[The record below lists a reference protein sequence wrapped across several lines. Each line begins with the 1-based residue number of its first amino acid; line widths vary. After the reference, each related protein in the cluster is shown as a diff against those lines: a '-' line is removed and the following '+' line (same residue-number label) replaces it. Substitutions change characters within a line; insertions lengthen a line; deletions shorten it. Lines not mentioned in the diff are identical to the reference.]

1 MVETPT
7 RSRVEGWSSGH
18 LRQAAM
24 GWQRQADLTEQ
35 LYGQAQHAVDSAPW
49 KGAAADRASAKLF
62 ENLVK
67 IRGALDL
74 LANAGKIATAGA
86 ESIDA
91 AKRAAVDAIQEAVRQ
106 YFSVGE
112 DLSVTD
118 RMPWY
123 FSAALALV
131 RKIAAMHFQADIRGK
146 AMVLALTDE
155 NVAGQ
160 LDAVAADMQ
169 GFDLE
174 GGKGGVPKPGDPQ
187 IVGGPGP
194 LTRDGTQGDLNAT
207 IPGTGIEI
215 SGDGRTGYPT
225 LNGERNPL
233 EVPGGRP
240 LPTGTIVGP
249 DGKQYALYSE
259 VPYDNPDPDAPP
271 SYASPDTT
279 VVDLSN
285 PSERI
290 GMLPGISQASGAYDP
305 ATNRMVIVGNTGSNA
320 GDRTRMLYMSDP
332 IDPKNPNG
340 WMQTLKPQG
349 VIQGLPG
356 DRENQLV
363 ALKGGGFMLVGSD
376 NFNQNVPGDQPI
388 SAVTAATPEGLLT
401 AQATPLFPPGSGW
414 PGEAAPYGPT
424 VVDTVYDPVTGRE
437 TVQLRVS
444 TWEDPPGWN
453 GPRRQA
459 LQPADLQHSDRR
471 AALSERITRIAWP
484 TAQID
489 RGTRVGRGPVRGSR
503 PARRC
508 GRARRLPR
516 SRRVHRS
523 AVGSAVLARGQVGQR
538 VRLLPNPGRTQLHGR
553 QPRQM
558 QRRAPRA
565 TGRRLRRLRGGRP
578 DPRCG
583 RRG

>member
-1 MVETPT
+1 MVATPT
-7 RSRVEGWSSGH
+7 RSRIEGWTSGH
-18 LRQAAM
+18 LRQAAL

-49 KGAAADRASAKLF
+49 NGAAADRASAKLF

-74 LANAGKIATAGA
+74 LSKAEQIATAGA
-86 ESIDA
+86 EAIDA
-91 AKRAAVDAIQEAVRQ
+91 AKRAAVAAIRNAVSQ
-106 YFSVGE
+106 FFAISE

-123 FSAALALV
+123 FSAPLAVV
-131 RKIAAMHFQADIRGK
+131 RKIAAAHLQSDIRAK

-160 LDAVAADMQ
+160 LDAVAAGMQ

-174 GGKGGVPKPGDPQ
+174 GGRGGVPKPGDPQ

-194 LTRDGTQGDLNAT
+194 LTRDGSQGDLNVT

-259 VPYDNPDPDAPP
+259 VPYDNPDPDAAP
-271 SYASPDTT
+271 SYASADTT
-279 VVDLSN
+279 VVDLNN

-305 ATNRMVIVGNTGSNA
+305 TTNRMVIVGNTGPNA

-332 IDPKNPNG
+332 IDPKNLNG

-349 VIQGLPG
+349 IIQGLPG

-376 NFNQNVPGDQPI
+376 NFNPNVPGDQPI
-388 SAVTAATPEGLLT
+388 SAVTASTPGGLLT
-401 AQATPLFPPGSGW
+401 AQATSLFPPGPGAW
-414 PGEAAPYGPT
+414 PGGAAPYGPT

-437 TVQLRVS
+437 TVQLRIS
-444 TWEDPPGWN
+444 TWENPPGWN
-453 GPRRQA
+453 GQGDRPYNPNTYETQISV
-459 LQPADLQHSDRR
+459 QH
-471 AALSERITRIAWP
+471 
-484 TAQID
+484 
-489 RGTRVGRGPVRGSR
+489 
-503 PARRC
+503 
-508 GRARRLPR
+508 
-516 SRRVHRS
+516 
-523 AVGSAVLARGQVGQR
+523 
-538 VRLLPNPGRTQLHGR
+538 
-553 QPRQM
+553 
-558 QRRAPRA
+558 
-565 TGRRLRRLRGGRP
+565 
-578 DPRCG
+578 
-583 RRG
+583 

>member
-1 MVETPT
+1 MVQTPT

-35 LYGQAQHAVDSAPW
+35 LYGQALHAVDSAPW
-49 KGAAADRASAKLF
+49 KGAAADRASTKLF

-74 LANAGKIATAGA
+74 LAKAGKIATAGA
-86 ESIDA
+86 VSIDG
-91 AKRAAVDAIQEAVRQ
+91 AKRVAVDAINEAVRQ
-106 YFSVGE
+106 FFSVGQ

-131 RKIAAMHFQADIRGK
+131 RKIAAAHFQADIRAK
-146 AMVLALTDE
+146 AMMLALTDE

-160 LDAVAADMQ
+160 LDAVAAEMQ

-174 GGKGGVPKPGDPQ
+174 GGRGGQPPAGDPR

-194 LTRDGTQGDLNAT
+194 LTRDGSQGDLNVT
-207 IPGTGIEI
+207 VPGTGIEI

-259 VPYDNPDPDAPP
+259 VPYNNPDGTPNPE
-271 SYASPDTT
+271 YATPDTT
-279 VVDLSN
+279 VVDLN
-285 PSERI
+285 DPSHPI
-290 GMLPGISQASGAYDP
+290 GMLPGISQASGVYDP
-305 ATNRMVIVGNTGSNA
+305 KTNRMVIVGNTGPHP
-320 GDRTRMLYMSDP
+320 GDRTRMLYVSDP
-332 IDPKNPNG
+332 IDPRNPNG

-376 NFNQNVPGDQPI
+376 NVNPGVPGDQPMGAI
-388 SAVTAATPEGLLT
+388 TASTPEGLLT
-401 AQATPLFPPGSGW
+401 AQSTPLFPAQGSW
-414 PGEAAPYGPT
+414 PGGAAPYGPT
-424 VVDTVYDPVTGRE
+424 VVDTVYDPVTGVE

-444 TWEDPPGWN
+444 TWEDPPNWDGTGDKPYN
-453 GPRRQA
+453 PFTYSTSVSV
-459 LQPADLQHSDRR
+459 QH
-471 AALSERITRIAWP
+471 
-484 TAQID
+484 
-489 RGTRVGRGPVRGSR
+489 
-503 PARRC
+503 
-508 GRARRLPR
+508 
-516 SRRVHRS
+516 
-523 AVGSAVLARGQVGQR
+523 
-538 VRLLPNPGRTQLHGR
+538 
-553 QPRQM
+553 
-558 QRRAPRA
+558 
-565 TGRRLRRLRGGRP
+565 
-578 DPRCG
+578 
-583 RRG
+583 

>member
-7 RSRVEGWSSGH
+7 RARIEGWSGGH
-18 LRQAAM
+18 LQQAAM

-49 KGAAADRASAKLF
+49 TGAAADRASAKLF

-74 LANAGKIATAGA
+74 LKKAEKIATAGA
-86 ESIDA
+86 EAIDA
-91 AKRAAVDAIQEAVRQ
+91 AKRAAVAAIQDAVSQ
-106 YFSVGE
+106 FFAVSE

-131 RKIAAMHFQADIRGK
+131 RKIAAAHFQADIRAK
-146 AMVLALTDE
+146 AMMLALADE
-155 NVAGQ
+155 NVANQ
-160 LDAVAADMQ
+160 LDAVAASMQ

-174 GGKGGVPKPGDPQ
+174 GGKGGLPAAGDPQ

-215 SGDGRTGYPT
+215 SGDGRSGYPT

-233 EVPGGRP
+233 EIPGNPLPTPEHPNPDAPTRP

-259 VPYDNPDPDAPP
+259 VPYRLPNGEPNPE
-271 SYASPDTT
+271 YATADTT
-279 VVDLSN
+279 VVDMN
-285 PSERI
+285 DPSKSI
-290 GMLPGISQASGAYDP
+290 GVLPGISQASGVYDP
-305 ATNRMVIVGNTGSNA
+305 KTNRMIVVGNTGPHP
-320 GDRTRMLYMSDP
+320 GDRTRTLYKSEP
-332 IDPKNPNG
+332 IDPANPNA

-349 VIQGLPG
+349 EIQGLPG

-376 NFNQNVPGDQPI
+376 NFDPKVPGDQPMGAI
-388 SAVTAATPEGLLT
+388 TALTPEGLLN
-401 AQATPLFPPGSGW
+401 AQATPLFPPGQGTW
-414 PGEAAPYGPT
+414 PGGAAPYGPT
-424 VVDTVYDPVTGRE
+424 VVDTVYDPVTGKE

-444 TWEDPPGWN
+444 TWEDPPDWN
-453 GPRRQA
+453 HEGDKPYNPRTYQTEVTV
-459 LQPADLQHSDRR
+459 QH
-471 AALSERITRIAWP
+471 
-484 TAQID
+484 
-489 RGTRVGRGPVRGSR
+489 
-503 PARRC
+503 
-508 GRARRLPR
+508 
-516 SRRVHRS
+516 
-523 AVGSAVLARGQVGQR
+523 
-538 VRLLPNPGRTQLHGR
+538 
-553 QPRQM
+553 
-558 QRRAPRA
+558 
-565 TGRRLRRLRGGRP
+565 
-578 DPRCG
+578 
-583 RRG
+583 